1 MALQNLHRKN
11 PSAIPNVKELAMKAI
26 CDKDPGVVS
35 SSLHVFYELVKVCW
49 RRSYSGKDWDRL
61 T

>member
-1 MALQNLHRKN
+1 MMALQNLHRKN
-11 PSAIPNVKELAMKAI
+11 PSAIPNVKELVMKAI

-49 RRSYSGKDWDRL
+49 RRSYSGKD
-61 T
+61 